1 MDNQQGPT
9 AYHRELW
16 SSLCA
21 SLDGRGVWGRMD
33 ACLCMAGSL
42 CCSPGTITTLLIG
55 YVKGSESCLVMSN
68 SLQPHGIYSPWN
80 SLGQNT
86 GMGSLSLLQGIFPTK
101 GKNPG
106 LLHCRQILYHL
117 GHCAVCLVWLF
128 VTPWTVAHQV
138 PQAPLSIRILQARIL
153 EWAAMPSSRG
163 SSWPRNWTPV
173 SCIAGKFF
181 TVWAT
186 REAQTVWYESVNKN
200 TEAGRWIWIWA
211 VV

>member
-1 MDNQQGPT
+1 MHTAILKMDNQQGPT

-106 LLHCRQILYHL
+106 LLHCRQILY
-117 GHCAVCLVWLF
+117 
-128 VTPWTVAHQV
+128 Q
-138 PQAPLSIRILQARIL
+138 LSYQGRPISYIPIQ
-153 EWAAMPSSRG
+153 
-163 SSWPRNWTPV
+163 NT
-173 SCIAGKFF
+173 KFKK
-181 TVWAT
+181 
-186 REAQTVWYESVNKN
+186 E
-200 TEAGRWIWIWA
+200 
-211 VV
+211 

>member
-106 LLHCRQILYHL
+106 LLHCRQILY
-117 GHCAVCLVWLF
+117 
-128 VTPWTVAHQV
+128 Q
-138 PQAPLSIRILQARIL
+138 LSHKGSPGIL
-153 EWAAMPSSRG
+153 EWVAYPFSRG
-163 SSWPRNWTPV
+163 SSWPRNWTESPALQAD
-173 SCIAGKFF
+173 SLPTELSGK
-181 TVWAT
+181 AN
-186 REAQTVWYESVNKN
+186 QLYSN
-200 TEAGRWIWIWA
+200 TKYKI
-211 VV
+211 